1 MGRQRLGILGGTFDP
16 IHNGHLMIARAMQ
29 EQLHLDRVLFI
40 PDYIPPHK
48 RGRECS
54 PSADRLAMTLLATRD
69 NPLCTVSDMELR
81 RGGVSY
87 TSDTLRQLYR
97 RWHRFYDLY
106 FLIGADSA
114 EQLPTWHNI
123 REAMEYATFAAAARP
138 GFAAG
143 PTGAYPIV
151 LGGYTGA
158 GPFLHGNPGEGP
170 PGRIDCEPGTQGSS
184 GIHRTERPLPQVG
197 ALCFF
202 DRRQYHGT

>member
-54 PSADRLAMTLLATRD
+54 PSADRLAMTLLATGD

-138 GFAAG
+138 GFAPQKEAVSARLARQG
-143 PTGAYPIV
+143 LIHLCWVDTPELDLSSTEIREKV
-151 LGGYTGA
+151 RR
-158 GPFLHGNPGEGP
+158 GESIANLVP
-170 PGRIDCEPGTQGSS
+170 KAVAEYIEQRDLY
-184 GIHRTERPLPQVG
+184 RK
-197 ALCFF
+197 
-202 DRRQYHGT
+202 

>member
-16 IHNGHLMIARAMQ
+16 IHNGHLMIARSMQ

-48 RGRECS
+48 RGWQCS
-54 PSADRLAMTLLATRD
+54 PSVDRLAMTLLATQD
-69 NPLCTVSDMELR
+69 NPLYTVSDMELR

-97 RWHRFYDLY
+97 RWHRLYDLY

-123 REAMEYATFAAAARP
+123 QEAMEYATFAAAARP
-138 GFAAG
+138 GFAPQKDAVSARLARQG
-143 PTGAYPIV
+143 LTRLCWVDTPEMDLSSTEIRKKV
-151 LGGYTGA
+151 RR
-158 GPFLHGNPGEGP
+158 GESIANLVP
-170 PGRIDCEPGTQGSS
+170 KAVAEYIEQRDLY
-184 GIHRTERPLPQVG
+184 RK
-197 ALCFF
+197 
-202 DRRQYHGT
+202 

>member
-138 GFAAG
+138 GFAPQKEAVSARLARQG
-143 PTGAYPIV
+143 LTHLCWVDTPELDLSSTEIREKV
-151 LGGYTGA
+151 RR
-158 GPFLHGNPGEGP
+158 GESIANLVP
-170 PGRIDCEPGTQGSS
+170 KAVAEYIEQRDLY
-184 GIHRTERPLPQVG
+184 RK
-197 ALCFF
+197 
-202 DRRQYHGT
+202 